1 MLRKYGTIESNVFQ
15 RTVDY
20 PDEFANGHHV
30 MLDTGE
36 LVTVRWEQ
44 EEGLRTVAQE
54 MPLIYRLQIW
64 AVLGVWATW
73 DIVSEVVVM
82 PLVQF

>member
-30 MLDTGE
+30 MLDTEE
-36 LVTVRWEQ
+36 LVTVRWDRVE
-44 EEGLRTVAQE
+44 A
-54 MPLIYRLQIW
+54 
-64 AVLGVWATW
+64 A
-73 DIVSEVVVM
+73 
-82 PLVQF
+82 

>member
-30 MLDTGE
+30 MLDTEE
-36 LVTVRWEQ
+36 LVTVCSQ
-44 EEGLRTVAQE
+44 
-54 MPLIYRLQIW
+54 QIE
-64 AVLGVWATW
+64 LSQT
-73 DIVSEVVVM
+73 
-82 PLVQF
+82 